1 MLEMFS
7 CSPGTEWE
15 IVFNAN
21 LLNILV
27 SESLFSFSFFPFS
40 FFFFSSF
47 PLRCREVLHK
57 IWLRSLLFD
66 CDHACEA
73 VWKWRHKYVGSTTK
87 VNLRGRGCSGALSA
101 TPTEQQL
108 HPRISILLV
117 KNSLVRSHKRIQF
130 RQLSRFQS
138 TKGGLA
144 VVVSESTYLVV
155 ANSSNM
161 ESVRPLLK
169 AELDTK

>member
-1 MLEMFS
+1 M
-7 CSPGTEWE
+7 
-15 IVFNAN
+15 
-21 LLNILV
+21 
-27 SESLFSFSFFPFS
+27 
-40 FFFFSSF
+40 
-47 PLRCREVLHK
+47 
-57 IWLRSLLFD
+57 
-66 CDHACEA
+66 
-73 VWKWRHKYVGSTTK
+73 GSTTK
-87 VNLRGRGCSGALSA
+87 VNLRGRGGSGALSA

-117 KNSLVRSHKRIQF
+117 KNSLVPIKGSSFDNSADSRA
-130 RQLSRFQS
+130 LS
-138 TKGGLA
+138 GGLA